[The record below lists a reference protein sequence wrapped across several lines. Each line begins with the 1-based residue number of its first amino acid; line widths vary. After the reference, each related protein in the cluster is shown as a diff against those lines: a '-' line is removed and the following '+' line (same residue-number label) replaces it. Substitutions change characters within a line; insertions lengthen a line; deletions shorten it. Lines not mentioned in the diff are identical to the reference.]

1 MRLAG
6 HSPDVAEPDFLLDRL
21 RLRFKSPDVE
31 RRFQLESIT
40 ESLGIIRLYLAA
52 AAALYLTFGIL
63 DIITEDPELRTLLL
77 IRCAIVAPI
86 LLCGCAATF
95 HRAFPKYAQPILF
108 FAMVSP
114 GLGIVAMT
122 AIMAQ
127 PFANLYYAGL
137 IMVVMYGSCLVRL
150 RYAYA
155 FGATAILFLAYQLAA
170 LVVNPITFKF
180 YASNN
185 FFLVMASAVGLFS
198 GYLQELYIRKT
209 YVGQK
214 IIEAKNALSNL
225 LLAEAQKANKS
236 KSDFL
241 ANMSH
246 ELRTPLNAIIGF
258 SDILSKEM
266 FGAHANPKYGEYSTD
281 INNSGRHLLAIIN
294 EILDLAKAE
303 SGKLALE
310 EEQVTLL
317 SCVEET
323 LRTCR
328 HSAETAGVALGLA
341 GDVDD
346 PVVLADRR
354 LLFQIVLN
362 LVSNAV
368 KFTPAGGRVDVSVRA
383 DTVQGIF
390 VSVTDTGIGIPPDNI
405 DRVMRPFEQVENTYA
420 RRHGGTGLGLPY
432 AVKLAELH
440 GGSIRLESEINIGT
454 KAQLWL
460 PPARLLDIRPPL
472 KATA

>member
-1 MRLAG
+1 
-6 HSPDVAEPDFLLDRL
+6 
-21 RLRFKSPDVE
+21 
-31 RRFQLESIT
+31 
-40 ESLGIIRLYLAA
+40 
-52 AAALYLTFGIL
+52 
-63 DIITEDPELRTLLL
+63 
-77 IRCAIVAPI
+77 
-86 LLCGCAATF
+86 
-95 HRAFPKYAQPILF
+95 
-108 FAMVSP
+108 
-114 GLGIVAMT
+114 MT
-122 AIMAQ
+122 AIMAP
-127 PFANLYYAGL
+127 PFNNLYYAGL

-155 FGATAILFLAYQLAA
+155 VCATAILFLAYQAAA
-170 LVVNPITFKF
+170 LLVNPIPLKF

-198 GYLQELYIRKT
+198 GYLQELYIRKS

-214 IIEAKNALSNL
+214 TIEAKNALSSL

-258 SDILSKEM
+258 SDILAKEM
-266 FGAHANPKYGEYSTD
+266 FGEHSNPKYGEYSTD

-303 SGKLALE
+303 SGKLSLE
-310 EEQVTLL
+310 EEEVSLL
-317 SCVEET
+317 GCVEET

-328 HSAETAGVALGLA
+328 HGAEA
-341 GDVDD
+341 GDVVLGLVGPADD
-346 PVVLADRR
+346 AVVLADRR

-368 KFTPAGGRVDVSVRA
+368 KFTPAGGKVEISVRA

-390 VSVTDTGIGIPPDNI
+390 VTVTDTGIGIPADNI
-405 DRVMRPFEQVENTYA
+405 ERVMRPFEQVENTYA
-420 RRHGGTGLGLPY
+420 RKHGGTGLGLPY
-432 AVKLAELH
+432 AVKLAQLH
-440 GGSIRLESEINIGT
+440 GGAIVLESKVHLGT
-454 KAQLWL
+454 KAELQL
-460 PPARLLDIRPPL
+460 PPARLIAIRPPL
-472 KATA
+472 RAVV